1 MVVVS
6 GIASFNSK
14 MGGQSVAA
22 AVHTSLTPTTN
33 PPLPAFV
40 SAAANVTATATAY
53 VDKFDSRLEWYED
66 VIVGIFL
73 ILVGIMSLLG
83 NGSSIIMFHR
93 RLRHL
98 TPAEVLLMNLA
109 VMHLFIALF
118 SYPAPMISSFS
129 HRWIFGDIG
138 CKLYGCVCYLLGVA
152 TITSM
157 MALAVVRYLKTCS
170 HTYSRTLT
178 VQHMKVVLVGVYMY
192 SLFWAVLPL
201 FTFISDYE
209 VEPFGTS
216 CTLNWSNPANT
227 ARVYVMMAVA
237 LVVVVPSIV
246 MFWCYARILLL
257 VRRNHRKKFLMTK
270 RNSASQGRSE
280 LQITLISW
288 LVCVGFLVAWLPYS
302 IVSVMYGLTGREA
315 PVYASLAPVLLA
327 KSSCAYNPVIYIFI
341 NARYRSEML
350 RILQGYLRPLV
361 CFPGG
366 EEERHHKDGD
376 LDDAAEGSSM
386 DMEMKSSSMIRIN
399 KESIVLENYLPIST
413 TESTNLKPDLHPASD
428 KQILSNS
435 LRNSAQGVYDVQQSI
450 SDNGQISEHISNGE
464 PSGPCDG
471 QPPAHSTGS
480 YYSIQKPSSA
490 TSSAKH
496 SVVEQSPV
504 QHHPAEEY
512 ALKQSSDSQANTC
525 STGNFHPLY
534 HFPGQKVSL
543 QLSCSDSHGHKA
555 AKPSSEDVNCYEEV
569 TESTIMSKTS
579 VIHHEKE
586 STNFSSL
593 SESSNMLGQLPSS
606 QSKTHKAETSTTVVS
621 RSLEGD
627 AVIITEEHEGP
638 NVETSSADLRT
649 RDPSPD
655 QLHNSRKHNT
665 KDDPQVDSDAS
676 IGEPTT
682 LSSSGDLSPTD
693 SSEEQPAPAENTSTE
708 NLVPSITVATEKLVG
723 ARPKRGSVTENSTAS
738 LLQHS
743 HHRSSS
749 FTSTPPGATKDTCS
763 PTESSTGSSVVRP
776 TRPTVLQL

>member
-1 MVVVS
+1 MGSGPWVSGAVGVRGRGCQGVCGDPMVVVS

-170 HTYSRTLT
+170 HTY
-178 VQHMKVVLVGVYMY
+178 
-192 SLFWAVLPL
+192 
-201 FTFISDYE
+201 I
-209 VEPFGTS
+209 
-216 CTLNWSNPANT
+216 
-227 ARVYVMMAVA
+227 
-237 LVVVVPSIV
+237 PSIV

-376 LDDAAEGSSM
+376 LDDAAEGEKSYWLAGWVALISSPLMLYIRSSM